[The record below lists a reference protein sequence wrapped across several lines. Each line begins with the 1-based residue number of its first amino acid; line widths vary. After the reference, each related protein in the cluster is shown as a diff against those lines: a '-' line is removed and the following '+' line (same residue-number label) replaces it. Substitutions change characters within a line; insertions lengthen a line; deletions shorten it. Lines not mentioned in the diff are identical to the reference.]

1 MPPATFDE
9 VPYPEALPDELVH
22 PPDFRPFFTLIE
34 DPASG
39 EHHHPSIHYIFSDDD
54 PDFLTSAIVNSQPL
68 RSEQTE
74 STQNQERLVLL
85 DISPDGKD
93 IRDAQSLSPDWQ
105 VASTNISQA
114 PSWNETDQSKRDG
127 SLMLTISGI
136 EGQRNNL
143 DGNKERIEHVVVGY
157 QDRLAVLDKLIKR
170 DVVDGPEMEAIVHG
184 QTQMA
189 HGGD

>member
-1 MPPATFDE
+1 M
-9 VPYPEALPDELVH
+9 H

-34 DPASG
+34 DPTTG

-68 RSEQTE
+68 QGEQAG
-74 STQNQERLVLL
+74 STRNQERLVLL
-85 DISPDGKD
+85 DISPDGKT

-105 VASTNISQA
+105 VASTTISQA

-127 SLMLTISGI
+127 SLMLTMSGI
-136 EGQRNNL
+136 EGQRKNL
-143 DGNKERIEHVVVGY
+143 DDNTERMEHVVAGY

-170 DVVDGPEMEAIVHG
+170 DVVDSPEMREIVDD
-184 QTQMA
+184 QTGMA
-189 HGGD
+189 QSGDQP